1 MFQLTDTD
9 NEWAQKDPLVRF
21 RKYLEAKGIW
31 DEKKEEA
38 VIERAKEEIKEAI
51 KKADA
56 APKQKVTELM
66 ENMYKGEMPS
76 NTSIICRFQ
85 I

>member
-1 MFQLTDTD
+1 CYRYGPHPMAGDDQTRYRTSDTD

-21 RKYLEAKGIW
+21 RKYLEAKGLW

-56 APKQKVTELM
+56 
-66 ENMYKGEMPS
+66 
-76 NTSIICRFQ
+76 
-85 I
+85 